1 MMLRHLLPVTF
12 YSDREPFHK
21 ELRTMQNRV
30 ARPFYRT
37 GVIATKLQSTF
48 RANLQDSI
56 QISYR
61 PFSTFDRCS
70 LLRRFYEKQ
79 PQAAAPK
86 ADGPSVDQKRKRCQ

>member
-1 MMLRHLLPVTF
+1 
-12 YSDREPFHK
+12 
-21 ELRTMQNRV
+21 MQNRA
-30 ARPFYRT
+30 ARPHFPT
-37 GVIATKLQSTF
+37 GIITTGLQGMFS
-48 RANLQDSI
+48 ANLCDSI

-70 LLRRFYEKQ
+70 LLRRFREKQ